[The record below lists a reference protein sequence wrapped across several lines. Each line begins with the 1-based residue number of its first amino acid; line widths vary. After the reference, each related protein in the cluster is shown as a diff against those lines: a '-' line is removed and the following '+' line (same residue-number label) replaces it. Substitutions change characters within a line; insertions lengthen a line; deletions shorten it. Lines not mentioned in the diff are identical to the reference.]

1 MCPCIPDWIGIVG
14 FKERWKAVYPGKHL
28 SEKGR
33 EPTTNSTDMLS
44 VPGFDP
50 GPHLWEASA
59 LTTAP
64 PLLPIAIFEALEQIN
79 TGTFDVHHVL
89 IIFLKIMFSPLENEI
104 HIFAPPRL
112 ISSIWN
118 FINWPLWTEIIMK
131 VNSLHNAIWQWQK
144 INLLSNAL
152 TSVIC

>member
-1 MCPCIPDWIGIVG
+1 MSKRVRAFQFELELLV

-79 TGTFDVHHVL
+79 TGTFDVHHAL
-89 IIFLKIMFSPLENEI
+89 ILKIMKWNWKWKWKWNSYLRTSPSNILYLKLHKLTFMNWNNYEGEQ
-104 HIFAPPRL
+104 FAQC
-112 ISSIWN
+112 
-118 FINWPLWTEIIMK
+118 
-131 VNSLHNAIWQWQK
+131 H
-144 INLLSNAL
+144 L
-152 TSVIC
+152 TMAKD

>member
-79 TGTFDVHHVL
+79 TGTFDVHLSL
-89 IIFLKIMFSPLENEI
+89 ILKIMKWNWKWKWKWNSYLRTSPSNILYLKLHKLTFMNWNNYEGEQ
-104 HIFAPPRL
+104 FAQC
-112 ISSIWN
+112 
-118 FINWPLWTEIIMK
+118 
-131 VNSLHNAIWQWQK
+131 H
-144 INLLSNAL
+144 L
-152 TSVIC
+152 TMAKD